1 MGSLGS
7 SERPLRVAVIGSGPA
22 GFYTVQHLFEAA
34 DPAIECDVF
43 DRLPTPFGLVR
54 LGVAPDHQKIKSVVK
69 VYHKLAADPRF
80 RFLGSVEYGK
90 DVSLTDLRT
99 HYHSIVF
106 TTGAQADRRM
116 DIPGEDLAG
125 SHPATEFVAWYNGH
139 PDYSDRRFDLSH
151 PTAVV
156 VGVGNVAI
164 DVARILAATVEE
176 LQTTD
181 IADYSLEALRE
192 SSVKH
197 VYMLGRRGPA
207 QAAFSNPEISELGA
221 LADAEV
227 RTLADELVV
236 DDDSRAAAVNDPTLA
251 RKLEI
256 LRGYAVSGPPKKS
269 RRITL
274 RFLTSPVELIGDHQG
289 RVRGVRTVRNELYRD
304 KQGRIRSRPTEKFE
318 TIEAGLVLRSVGY
331 KGIPLAG
338 LPFLDD
344 RGIVPHEEGRVIDP
358 LTNRPLLGIYVSGW
372 IKRGPYGV
380 IGTNRADAK
389 ETVANLIADLRD
401 GTFLSPRSAEPES
414 MDSLLKERGV
424 RYVSYEEWQD
434 IDRLEMA
441 MGMPGHRPR
450 VKFTSRGEIFE
461 ALDAL
466 TPPDEPE
473 TQTEPRE

>member
-1 MGSLGS
+1 MSSLGS
-7 SERPLRVAVIGSGPA
+7 LNRPLRVAVIGSGPA
-22 GFYTVQHLFEAA
+22 GFFTVQHLFEAEGLA
-34 DPAIECDVF
+34 VECDVF

-54 LGVAPDHQKIKSVVK
+54 LGVAPDHQKIKTVVK
-69 VYHKLAADPRF
+69 VYQKLAADPRF
-80 RFLGSVEYGK
+80 RFFGSVEYGK

-99 HYHSIVF
+99 HYHAIVF

-139 PDYSDRRFDLSH
+139 PDYSDWRFDLNH

-176 LQTTD
+176 LRTTD
-181 IADYSLEALRE
+181 IADYTLDALRN
-192 SSVKH
+192 SNVKQI
-197 VYMLGRRGPA
+197 YMLGRRGPA
-207 QAAFSNPEISELGA
+207 QAAFSNPEISELGE

-236 DDDSRAAAVNDPTLA
+236 DEKSQAAALDDPTLA

-256 LRGYAVSGPPKKS
+256 LRSYAGSGPQVKS
-269 RRITL
+269 RRIIL
-274 RFLTSPVELIGDHQG
+274 RFLTSPVELLSDDAG
-289 RVRGVRTVRNELYRD
+289 RVRGVRTVRNELYSD
-304 KQGRIRSRPTEKFE
+304 SQGRIRSRPTDEFE

-344 RGIVPHEEGRVIDP
+344 RGIVPNDGGRVIDP
-358 LTNRPLLGIYVSGW
+358 LADRALPGIYVSGW

-380 IGTNRADAK
+380 IGTNKADAK
-389 ETVANLIADLRD
+389 ETVANLIADLQD
-401 GTFLSPRSAEPES
+401 GAFLSPRSPEPES
-414 MDSLLKERGV
+414 MESLLKERGV
-424 RYVSYEEWQD
+424 RYVSYEEWED

-441 MGMPGHRPR
+441 MGMPGSRPR

-466 TPPDEPE
+466 VPPEEPE

>member
-1 MGSLGS
+1 MSSLGS
-7 SERPLRVAVIGSGPA
+7 SDRPLRVAVIGSGPA
-22 GFYTVQHLFEAA
+22 GFFTVQHLFEARG
-34 DPAIECDVF
+34 PAVECDVF

-54 LGVAPDHQKIKSVVK
+54 LGVAPDHQKIKTVVK
-69 VYHKLAADPRF
+69 VYNKLAADPRF
-80 RFLGSVEYGK
+80 RFFGSVEYGK
-90 DVSLTDLRT
+90 DVSLSDLRT
-99 HYHSIVF
+99 HYHAIVF

-125 SHPATEFVAWYNGH
+125 SHAATEFVAWYNGH
-139 PDYSDRRFDLSH
+139 PDYSDRRFDLNH
-151 PTAVV
+151 PAAVV

-181 IADYSLEALRE
+181 IADYTLEALRNGN
-192 SSVKH
+192 VKQ

-207 QAAFSNPEISELGA
+207 QAAFSNPEISELGE

-236 DDDSRAAAVNDPTLA
+236 DQESQAAALDNPTLA

-256 LRGYAVSGPPKKS
+256 LRGYAVSGPQVKS
-269 RRITL
+269 RRIIL
-274 RFLTSPVELIGDHQG
+274 RFLTSPVELLSDDEG
-289 RVRGVRTVRNELYRD
+289 RVRGVRTVRNELYTD
-304 KQGRIRSRPTEKFE
+304 TQGRIRSRPTDEFE

-331 KGIPLAG
+331 KGIPLAE

-344 RGIVPHEEGRVIDP
+344 RGIVPNDGGRVVDP
-358 LTNRPLLGIYVSGW
+358 LLDRALTGIYVSGW

-380 IGTNRADAK
+380 IGTNKADAK

-401 GTFLSPRSAEPES
+401 GTFLSPRNAEPES

-441 MGMPGHRPR
+441 MGMPGRRPR

>member
-1 MGSLGS
+1 MSSLGS
-7 SERPLRVAVIGSGPA
+7 PERRLRVAVIGSGPA
-22 GFYTVQHLFEAA
+22 GFFTVQHLFEAP
-34 DPAIECDVF
+34 DLTIECDVF

-54 LGVAPDHQKIKSVVK
+54 LGVAPDHQKIKTVVK
-69 VYHKLAADPRF
+69 VYHKLAADPKF
-80 RFLGSVEYGK
+80 RFFGSVEYGK

-99 HYHSIVF
+99 HYHAIVF

-116 DIPGEDLAG
+116 NIPGEDLAG
-125 SHPATEFVAWYNGH
+125 SHAATEFVAWYNGH
-139 PDYSDRRFDLSH
+139 PDYSDHQFDLSH

-156 VGVGNVAI
+156 VGVGNVAV

-181 IADYSLEALRE
+181 ITDYTLEALRN
-192 SSVKH
+192 SRVKQI
-197 VYMLGRRGPA
+197 YMLGRRGPA
-207 QAAFSNPEISELGA
+207 QAAFSNPEISELGE

-236 DDDSRAAAVNDPTLA
+236 DEESQAAALENRTLA

-256 LRGYAVSGPPKKS
+256 LRGYAVSGPPVKS
-269 RRITL
+269 RRIIL
-274 RFLTSPVELIGDHQG
+274 RFLTSPVELLSDDEG
-289 RVRGVRTVRNELYRD
+289 RVRGVRTVRNELYSD
-304 KQGRIRSRPTEKFE
+304 SQGRIRSRPTDEVE

-331 KGIPLAG
+331 KGIPLAE

-344 RGIVPHEEGRVIDP
+344 RGIVPNDGGRVVDP
-358 LTNRPLLGIYVSGW
+358 LTDRALPGIYVSGW

-380 IGTNRADAK
+380 IGTNKADAK
-389 ETVANLIADLRD
+389 ETVANLIADLQD
-401 GTFLSPRSAEPES
+401 SAFLNPCNAEPES
-414 MDSLLKERGV
+414 MESLLKERGV
-424 RYVSYEEWQD
+424 RYVSYEEWED

-441 MGMPGHRPR
+441 MGMPGQRPR

-466 TPPDEPE
+466 TPPEEPE